1 MTIAILY
8 HRSSSVLSYCYLYS
22 IILYGVPYIN
32 SDVPFL
38 LNGGTRNDGL
48 R

>member
-32 SDVPFL
+32 SDVPFKKKKKKKKKK
-38 LNGGTRNDGL
+38 N
-48 R
+48 